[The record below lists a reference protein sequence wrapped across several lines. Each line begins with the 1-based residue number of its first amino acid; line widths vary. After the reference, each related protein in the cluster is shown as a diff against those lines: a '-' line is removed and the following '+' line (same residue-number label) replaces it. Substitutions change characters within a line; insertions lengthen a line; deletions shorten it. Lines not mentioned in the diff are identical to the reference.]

1 MVVLAIR
8 GGTDTYVQS
17 VKYEYDDLSRTQAVT
32 SYANPDCTTPVNG
45 VKFTYDAWGNVSKTN
60 QDHAGAADDND
71 PSVQYAYED
80 DPTDNKAKY
89 VRLDYVTYPNSRAV
103 NYNYA
108 AGGVG
113 GALSRL
119 ENIADDDNG
128 THKYAAYTY
137 LGAGTIVEIDHPAIT
152 TNGLKLTYKG
162 ASGGLRYPGFDRFGR
177 TVWQSWKKADDTD
190 LDRYF
195 YGYDRASNRIWEMDY
210 LDYDFSGRHEAYTYD
225 SLNRLVKAV
234 RGTLTAADP
243 QQPGQPSGEIAPVL
257 GDANV
262 DGVIDSTDYA
272 LIDNG
277 YAMGLGGWFNG
288 DFDGNGVIDETDC
301 AIIDSYYASQPFTR
315 SVVRTWDWSLDGV
328 GNWAG
333 YREDA
338 GAGGQGNWD
347 LDQLRS
353 HNKANEI
360 DNDDDHA
367 DAPDGSISGGG
378 WVLAAYDAA
387 GNMKR
392 GPKPGD
398 ESMAGGT
405 RHKYTYDAWNRLVKI
420 ETWNWTDTNEDGK
433 VQDGEVQVT
442 GAVAE
447 YRYDPLNRRIRKFTD
462 PSEGNWTV
470 REYYYNNQWQNLEV
484 RKEVK
489 PRSGSP
495 LSEPAVAAVVCE
507 QYIWSPRYID
517 APILRDR
524 DADGNSGTGNLG
536 GTGSGLEERHYYTTD
551 GNGNVTALTD
561 TSGAAVER
569 YVYDPYGKPTIY
581 NDDWTATVSWANSEQ
596 NEILYCGYRFDS
608 ESGLYHVRNRM
619 YHTTLGRWLQ
629 RDPKG
634 YVDGMGLYE
643 YVGSDPIDHTDPQ
656 GTELIKNRLYKA
668 ENQSLR
674 EIYSDLKSRGYTMT
688 FEEFNRQCRNAGY
701 TLGTDD
707 KFSGDVRWQKAPPPQ
722 PPPEK
727 PASPEAVEKKAVV
740 DQSQQAPPGAERT
753 TSIQKQAESPSTQGK
768 VAGGTSSPIPALDK
782 NATPEQ
788 REQWLAAMA
797 ERAQAA
803 KSQTGHDV
811 RVSVQVAQAALES
824 SWGQSKLYR
833 EANNFG
839 GVKGKGDAGSVTMP
853 TVEVVDGK
861 RVTVDAQF
869 AKYSSVESAFAA
881 QGKMISTNKRYAEAA
896 GAKTATEQ
904 AQAMQKAG
912 YATDPK
918 YAEKVTAIIRKYDL
932 ERFDK

>member
-551 GNGNVTALTD
+551 GNGNVTALA
-561 TSGAAVER
+561 SAAGAAVER

-596 NEILYCGYRFDS
+596 NEILYCGYRFDP
-608 ESGLYHVRNRM
+608 ESALYHVRNRM
-619 YHTTLGRWLQ
+619 YDYSLGRWII

-643 YVGSDPIDHTDPQ
+643 YCASHPSNTFDPMGLLEALWVTGPQ
-656 GTELIKNRLYKA
+656 YVPGESPGNDVAYAGVNYQLSAAEKA
-668 ENQSLR
+668 Q
-674 EIYSDLKSRGYTMT
+674 ITKGGGQAY
-688 FEEFNRQCRNAGY
+688 
-701 TLGTDD
+701 
-707 KFSGDVRWQKAPPPQ
+707 
-722 PPPEK
+722 
-727 PASPEAVEKKAVV
+727 VV
-740 DQSQQAPPGAERT
+740 QMRT
-753 TSIQKQAESPSTQGK
+753 TQWAPDGGPPVTETAVYTTQITVRPDSAG
-768 VAGGTSSPIPALDK
+768 VPQVRGDGLAGGVPMTDGSVA
-782 NATPEQ
+782 ATYTCIMMNLNQPDQ
-788 REQWLAAMA
+788 VTGTPDGNISINKYVDGLRSGP
-797 ERAQAA
+797 
-803 KSQTGHDV
+803 SQTGS
-811 RVSVQVAQAALES
+811 VSVNVSTTLVVGDGTSAVTDAKKAAEDNAK
-824 SWGQSKLYR
+824 QSGVPIERPKDYVEYLHKQ
-833 EANNFG
+833 G
-839 GVKGKGDAGSVTMP
+839 GYSGTVMP
-853 TVEVVDGK
+853 KTDGK
-861 RVTVDAQF
+861 IAENNVTVKVGWDA
-869 AKYSSVESAFAA
+869 S
-881 QGKMISTNKRYAEAA
+881 GKQTLTSDPGLKSGPSRAGHSKDEYPGAPPKDYKPAEP
-896 GAKTATEQ
+896 G
-904 AQAMQKAG
+904 
-912 YATDPK
+912 DRPK
-918 YAEKVTAIIRKYDL
+918 VWKSE
-932 ERFDK
+932 